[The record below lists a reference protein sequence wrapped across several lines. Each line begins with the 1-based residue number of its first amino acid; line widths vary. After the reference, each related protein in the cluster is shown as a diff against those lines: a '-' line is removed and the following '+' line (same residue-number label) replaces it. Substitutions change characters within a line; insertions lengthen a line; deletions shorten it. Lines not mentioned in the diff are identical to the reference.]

1 MRLSTSARKAVASCT
16 FISALNLSRND
27 CENDKYCNGNAQL
40 HGESDLSSRLPKT
53 APMSGRNAY
62 GSCLDRIY
70 SLNIFQ
76 KMTTPF
82 MSFCDIT
89 EIDRMEDIRDS
100 INSGTL
106 LIYDI
111 DNTIFEPVGNYG
123 SDQWFYYLHKVY
135 QMDGFCREESE
146 EKALDLWNHTQSLIK
161 VRPVEPCTP
170 NLIKDHQAMGVKII
184 AMTARTPSIA
194 DVTMG
199 QLKSIDVNF
208 ADSTISNTGT
218 MRLIHSSC
226 VGDLL
231 FIDGVF
237 FVGEKNS
244 KGDSLML
251 LLQALNYTPENVV
264 FVDDRLRHLEA
275 VEKNLKSREIPFKG
289 YRYGGADKKV
299 RAFDDFTSE
308 ISDKKT
314 ADLFY
319 FGKRS

>member
-1 MRLSTSARKAVASCT
+1 M
-16 FISALNLSRND
+16 SALNIDHND
-27 CENDKYCNGNAQL
+27 CETEKYGNGNSRR
-40 HGESDLSSRLPKT
+40 HGEFYASSRPPRT
-53 APMSGRNAY
+53 PPISGRNDS
-62 GSCLDRIY
+62 GSAFDRICQF
-70 SLNIFQ
+70 SMFQ
-76 KMTTPF
+76 KMSTPF
-82 MSFCDIT
+82 VSFCDIT

-100 INSGTL
+100 INSDTL

-111 DNTIFEPVGNYG
+111 DNTIFEPEGNYG
-123 SDQWFYYLHKVY
+123 SDQWFYYLSKVY
-135 QMDGFCREESE
+135 QMDGFRREESE

-161 VRPVEPCTP
+161 VRPVETCTP
-170 NLIKDHQAMGVKII
+170 TLIKDHQAMGVKVI

-194 DVTMG
+194 DVTMD

-208 ADSTISNTGT
+208 ADSTISNVGSI
-218 MRLIHSSC
+218 RLLHDSC
-226 VGDLL
+226 VGELL
-231 FIDGVF
+231 FIDGVL

-251 LLQALNYTPENVV
+251 LLKALNYNPGNVV
-264 FVDDRLRHLEA
+264 FVDDRLRHLKA
-275 VEKNLKSREIPFKG
+275 VEKQLMSRNIPFKG

-319 FGKRS
+319 MGRRS